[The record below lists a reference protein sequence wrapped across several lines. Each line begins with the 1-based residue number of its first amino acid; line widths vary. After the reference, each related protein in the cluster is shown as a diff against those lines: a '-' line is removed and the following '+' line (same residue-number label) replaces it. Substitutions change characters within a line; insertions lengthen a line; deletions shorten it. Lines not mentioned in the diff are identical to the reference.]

1 MDVKKAAQL
10 MQVRTCFCAAFAQGI
25 KVCSRHELKCGGC
38 AGGCD
43 LGEAAAAL
51 RSTPALSAADKDRP
65 QLGRHGMAAPVPGA
79 LPRPAARSALGAP
92 IGLA

>member
-51 RSTPALSAADKDRP
+51 
-65 QLGRHGMAAPVPGA
+65 
-79 LPRPAARSALGAP
+79 
-92 IGLA
+92 